1 MFLMHSWWKHLKFSK
16 KKLIQKIVYCFCI
29 WIHVKGFD
37 CGYDMDTLGL
47 KLIHKG
53 YLDRGEINIVKLLII
68 CQVNNVFEA
77 SSDTI
82 NLQKWREDVRNYIAV
97 VL

>member
-1 MFLMHSWWKHLKFSK
+1 MVWIALTEEIKEYL
-16 KKLIQKIVYCFCI
+16 VR
-29 WIHVKGFD
+29 IHVKCFD
-37 CGYDMDTLGL
+37 CGYNMDILGL
-47 KLIHKG
+47 KLIHKR
-53 YLDRGEINIVKLLII
+53 YLDRGEIDIVKLLII
-68 CQVNNVFEA
+68 CKVNNVFEA